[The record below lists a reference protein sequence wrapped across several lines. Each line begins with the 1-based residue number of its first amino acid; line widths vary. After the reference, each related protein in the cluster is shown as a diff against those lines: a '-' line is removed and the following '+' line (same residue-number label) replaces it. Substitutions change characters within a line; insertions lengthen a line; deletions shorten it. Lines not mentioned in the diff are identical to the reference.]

1 MTGICGAV
9 NYDYGN
15 HTVRRVCTQRKN
27 HTTTWHGDD
36 KYLWPVKDEE
46 RQDLCS
52 HVCDKIPGRTCQRP
66 KDHYD
71 GTSEQRHGS
80 GGIFW
85 SNLDGHYEFTEGQ
98 YLKMRADVV
107 PPNPLRDKM
116 MSQKTEIRRLN
127 DALARLSNL
136 ARGRLERSQ
145 LLTRQNNR
153 LVGENHTLRQ
163 ERDSYQ
169 KLLEEANQKLSES
182 GYFIGLGEHND

>member
-1 MTGICGAV
+1 MECNHIRPGNPYKEAPIMCTLLSNHVGRHGDHETGIFWS
-9 NYDYGN
+9 GN
-15 HTVRRVCTQRKN
+15 
-27 HTTTWHGDD
+27 
-36 KYLWPVKDEE
+36 E
-46 RQDLCS
+46 DLCG

-66 KDHYD
+66 KDHYN
-71 GTSEQRHGS
+71 GTNAQLHGS

-107 PPNPLRDKM
+107 PSNPLRDKM

-145 LLTRQNNR
+145 SLTRQNNK
-153 LVGENHTLRQ
+153 LMGENQTLKQ
-163 ERDSYQ
+163 ERDGY
-169 KLLEEANQKLSES
+169 KKMLEEANQKLSET
-182 GYFIGLGEHND
+182 GYLIGLGEHNE